1 MGIEAER
8 KLELHSPL
16 GPDKLLI
23 RQFHGAEQL
32 STCFEYVL
40 SLYSEDHDIEP
51 DDLLG
56 EHVSI
61 RVRAGG
67 QPERYI
73 DGICCEF
80 GHVGSR
86 GRFASY
92 QMVLRPWLW
101 LLSTRS
107 DCRVFQKRS
116 SVEILKE
123 VVSGWQDGTFEL
135 ELRNKET
142 PEEREYCVQYSE
154 SDLTFVMRLLED
166 DGLYFFFEHEKN
178 KHKLIVTDDK
188 SGHKTAPGAEKLS
201 MRKWDSDRKD
211 AASIWA
217 WSAKSS
223 VTPGGL
229 AMRDYDFEKPR
240 ADIDVDL
247 VNPKTKNRRD
257 KLAVIYEYPGHYLEV
272 EQGNKRRSTRLEE
285 LQASFETAEAMTDAA
300 GLSAGSL
307 FTLEDHKRKVENQE
321 YLVTSVVYQAD
332 SGAFESGDGAGAD
345 FQAKL
350 RCIPTK
356 QRYRPK
362 RNTAWPVVPGAQ
374 TATVVGHKEGEVAT
388 DKYGRVKV
396 HFHWNR
402 ARRADKAADPPD
414 EHCSCWVRVAQ
425 SWTGAGWGAQFI
437 PRVGQEVVVEFLDGN
452 PDRPLITG
460 SVYNNRNKPPYELP
474 GKASQS
480 GWKTRTL
487 NQSETENYNELRF
500 DDKKDREELH
510 LRAQRD
516 LTVKVNHDSTATVGH
531 DATQTVKNNLT
542 VQVSEGN
549 YDTFVSKGAMR
560 AEVKDSLYGV
570 TAKEVAVSAS
580 EAITL
585 RVGEVSLRIDKT
597 SIALTVDK
605 SAEIKLDL
613 ANLSIL
619 GTMVNI
625 NPPGVVPLGAAKL
638 PDLLTQMCTP
648 PEPKVT

>member
-32 STCFEYVL
+32 SMCFEYVL
-40 SLYSEDHDIEP
+40 SLYSEDHEINP

-61 RVRAGG
+61 RIRAGG

-73 DGICCEF
+73 DGICCAF

-92 QMVLRPWLW
+92 ELVLRPWLW

-107 DCRVFQKRS
+107 DCRVFQRQS

-123 VVSGWQDGTFEL
+123 VVAGWEDGTFEID
-135 ELRNKET
+135 LRVKDT
-142 PEEREYCVQYSE
+142 PPEREYCVQYAE
-154 SDLTFVMRLLED
+154 SDLSFVMRLLED

-188 SGHKTAPGAEKLS
+188 SGHNTAPGAETLS
-201 MRKWDSDRKD
+201 MRKWESDRTD
-211 AASIWA
+211 AASIWG
-217 WSAKSS
+217 WSARSS
-223 VTPGGL
+223 VTPGGVAL
-229 AMRDYDFEKPR
+229 RDYDFEKPR
-240 ADIDVDL
+240 ADIDVEL
-247 VNPKTKNRRD
+247 VNPRTKQHRD
-257 KLAVIYEYPGHYLEV
+257 KLAVIYEYPGHYREV
-272 EQGNKRRSTRLEE
+272 EEGNKRRSVRLEE
-285 LQASFETAEAMTDAA
+285 LQVGFETVEAISDAS
-300 GLSAGSL
+300 GLSAGTL
-307 FTLEDHKRKVENQE
+307 FTLEGHKRKAENQE

-332 SGAFESGDGAGAD
+332 SGAFESGDSAGAH
-345 FQAKL
+345 FQVKL

-356 QRYRPK
+356 QRFRPSRK
-362 RNTAWPVVPGAQ
+362 TARPVVAGAQ
-374 TATVVGHKEGEVAT
+374 TATVVGHKEGEVTT
-388 DKYGRVKV
+388 DEYGRVKV
-396 HFHWNR
+396 HFHWSR
-402 ARRADKAADPPD
+402 ARRADQAADPPD

-425 SWTGAGWGAQFI
+425 SWTGAGWGALFI

-452 PDRPLITG
+452 PDCPLITG

-474 GKASQS
+474 AKASQS
-480 GWKTRTL
+480 GWRTRSL
-487 NQSETENYNELRF
+487 NQSDVEKYNELRF
-500 DDKKDREELH
+500 DDAKGREEVH

-516 LTVKVNHDSTATVGH
+516 LNVKVNHDSTQTVGH
-531 DATQTVKNNLT
+531 DATHTIKNNLT
-542 VQVSEGN
+542 VTVKEGD

-570 TAKEVAVSAS
+570 TAKEIALSAS

-585 RVGEVSLRIDKT
+585 RVGEVSIRIDGT

-605 SAEIKLDL
+605 SSEIKLDL
-613 ANLSIL
+613 ANLSVVGPL
-619 GTMVNI
+619 VNI

-638 PDLLTQMCTP
+638 PDLLTRMCAP
-648 PEPKVT
+648 SEPEAT